1 MEAPLALADEG
12 EERQEVTWWLSWARA
27 EVAAAAMVV
36 VVETEDAEVMAE
48 AAALE
53 VGLLLPPVKCP
64 NV

>member
-1 MEAPLALADEG
+1 MALADEG

-48 AAALE
+48 AAAALE

>member
-1 MEAPLALADEG
+1 MALADEG

-36 VVETEDAEVMAE
+36 VVETEDAEVMAAE

>member
-1 MEAPLALADEG
+1 MALAEG

-27 EVAAAAMVV
+27 EVAAAMVV